1 MSACTANTAP
11 HAALDWLR
19 VGGLSGTLSVH
30 LLALILLAIP
40 IAVPSLNPVQPDLR
54 ALTTTLIEP
63 LPEPEPIALPEEP
76 RPQPVP
82 HRRAPPIAASE
93 PTPQVAVDSVMATPE
108 QPALDTQ
115 PTAIEAP
122 GGSGNASAGAQVGLA
137 YESIVRPKY
146 PLEAR
151 RRGEQGTVVLRVLV
165 GRDGLP
171 VEVDIARS
179 SGSRQLDRAAREAVL
194 RSRFRPVQVNGIAV
208 EARGLVPIEFSI
220 ERG

>member
-1 MSACTANTAP
+1 M
-11 HAALDWLR
+11 
-19 VGGLSGTLSVH
+19 
-30 LLALILLAIP
+30 ILLAIP

-208 EARGLVPIEFSI
+208 EARGLV
-220 ERG
+220 

>member
-11 HAALDWLR
+11 RAALDWLR

-30 LLALILLAIP
+30 LLALILLAVP
-40 IAVPSLNPVQPDLR
+40 IAMPSSNPVQPDLR
-54 ALTTTLIEP
+54 VLTTTLIERV
-63 LPEPEPIALPEEP
+63 PEPEPIALPDEP

-82 HRRAPPIAASE
+82 QRRTIPTAPSQPA
-93 PTPQVAVDSVMATPE
+93 PQVVVDSVMATPE
-108 QPALDTQ
+108 QPAVDTQ
-115 PTAIEAP
+115 PTAIEPPA
-122 GGSGNASAGAQVGLA
+122 GFGDASAGAQVGLA
-137 YESIVRPKY
+137 YESIVQPKY

-171 VEVDIARS
+171 REVDIARS

-194 RSRFRPVQVNGIAV
+194 RSRFRPVRIDGIAV